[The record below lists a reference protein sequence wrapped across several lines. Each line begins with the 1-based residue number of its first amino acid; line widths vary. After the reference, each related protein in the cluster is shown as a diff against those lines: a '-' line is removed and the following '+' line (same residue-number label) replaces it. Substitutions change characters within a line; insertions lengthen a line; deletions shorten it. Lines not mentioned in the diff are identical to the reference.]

1 MKQTINCHEFIDAF
15 DRLRPDNFS
24 RSALI
29 LMFEYFEEYERDTG
43 EEIEF
48 DPIAICCEYSEAFP
62 EEIITDYALEDAF
75 ESEYIDRG
83 NDLSRKNGIIEHL
96 RDHTQYIGETD
107 SGTLVFQQF

>member
-1 MKQTINCHEFIDAF
+1 MKQSINCHDFINAF
-15 DRLRPDNFS
+15 DKLRPDNFS

-62 EEIITDYALEDAF
+62 EEIIKDYALEDAF